1 MTWPTVP
8 IVTTSMDA
16 GTDTPPRDQIKAMAD
31 AVNEM
36 IATPPAGGSGRLIK
50 VTRFVAGSYTFTPD
64 ASTTKM
70 FVVLQGPGGGGGGAV
85 TTTAGNRA
93 MGGGG
98 GAGAYASFFFDSIPS
113 GTKTITVGSG
123 GAGGSGAGGAGG
135 DGSSSTSFDFPL
147 GYVSAG
153 AGLGG
158 ASGSSV
164 PNTATDH
171 GAITSGG
178 FVLQSGLSGLGV
190 FCESLA
196 GGQPSRSVPT
206 STLSALGGGG
216 GSARLGN
223 GAPQNYTA
231 GRAAGVGASSYGS
244 GGGGSGGVTNAG
256 SAIGGGA
263 GADGVAI
270 VWEYS

>member
-31 AVNEM
+31 AINDM
-36 IATPPAGGSGRLIK
+36 IATPPAAGAGRLIK
-50 VTRFVAGSYTFTPD
+50 VTRFVPGSYTFTPD
-64 ASTTKM
+64 AATTKM
-70 FVVLQGPGGGGGGAV
+70 RVVLQGPGGGGGGAV

-98 GAGAYASFFFDSIPS
+98 GAGAYADFFFDSIPS

-123 GAGGSGAGGAGG
+123 GAAGSGAGGAGG
-135 DGSSSTSFDFPL
+135 AGSSSTSFSFT
-147 GYVSAG
+147 GGNIQAG

-158 ASGSSV
+158 VSGSSV
-164 PNTATDH
+164 ANTYTDH
-171 GAITSGG
+171 GAQQTGG
-178 FVLQSGLSGLGV
+178 FVSSSGVSGIGT
-190 FCESLA
+190 FCASVA
-196 GGQPSRSVPT
+196 GGSAVRAIPT
-206 STLSALGGGG
+206 STVSALGGGG
-216 GSARLGN
+216 GHAMLGL
-223 GAPQNYTA
+223 GAPQVYTSGRSA
-231 GRAAGVGASSYGS
+231 GYSSSDYGL

-256 SAIGGGA
+256 AAIGGGA

>member
-8 IVTTSMDA
+8 IVTTAMDA

-31 AVNEM
+31 AINDM
-36 IATPPAGGSGRLIK
+36 IATPPAAGAGRLIK

-64 ASTTKM
+64 AATTKM
-70 FVVLQGPGGGGGGAV
+70 RAVLQGPGGGGGGAV

-98 GAGAYASFFFDSIPS
+98 GAGAYADFFFDSIPS

-123 GAGGSGAGGAGG
+123 GAAGSGAGGAGG
-135 DGSSSTSFDFPL
+135 DGSSATSFDFSS
-147 GYVSAG
+147 GYISAG

-158 ASGSSV
+158 ASGASI
-164 PNTATDH
+164 PNTFTDH
-171 GAITSGG
+171 GTPTSGG
-178 FVLQSGLSGLGV
+178 FVLSSGISGLGS
-190 FCESLA
+190 FCESIA
-196 GGQPSRSVPT
+196 GGQPSRSIPT
-206 STLSALGGGG
+206 STTSALGGGG

-223 GAPQNYTA
+223 GAPQTYTS
-231 GRAAGVGASSYGS
+231 GRAGGVGASSYGN

-256 SAIGGGA
+256 AAIGGGA